1 MCEQYHSLNLCYRL
15 VSNLVKASIQAARA
29 ITGVYFQKLI
39 TTGAKIGGTLLA
51 LIWALV
57 IWLTTA
63 VDPLW
68 GMFFLLLVPLT
79 VVSFII
85 YGLMLRLGKE
95 LIPRPLSKTEQK
107 KVGELGDK
115 VFQLTESVKTPWP
128 YHLVIIGKD
137 VLRGKES
144 MYIKEVI
151 ANTGSLKDDFLN
163 IRQLF
168 NQ

>member
-1 MCEQYHSLNLCYRL
+1 M
-15 VSNLVKASIQAARA
+15 KASIQAARA

-39 TTGAKIGGTLLA
+39 TTGAKIGGILLA
-51 LIWALV
+51 LFWALV
-57 IWLTTA
+57 IWLTTNI
-63 VDPLW
+63 DPLW

-79 VVSFII
+79 IVGFVI
-85 YGLMLRLGKE
+85 YGLMLSLGKE
-95 LIPRPLSKTEQK
+95 LMPRPLTKTEYQ

-115 VFQLTESVKTPWP
+115 VFSLTENVKTPWP
-128 YHLVIIGKD
+128 YHLIIISKD

-144 MYIKEVI
+144 TYIKEVI

-163 IRQLF
+163 IRQYF